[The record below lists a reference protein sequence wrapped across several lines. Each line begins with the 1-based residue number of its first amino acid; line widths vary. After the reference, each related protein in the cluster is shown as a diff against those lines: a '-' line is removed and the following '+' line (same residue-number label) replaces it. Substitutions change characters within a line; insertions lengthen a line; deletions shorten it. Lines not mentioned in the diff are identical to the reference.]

1 MFIIILLTIS
11 IFPLFILSGLVVL
24 PVAVAKVR
32 ALAAKA
38 NQLDLMWFLLFAS
51 LNLGSM
57 RTAGELADEPV
68 DTVRLMR
75 ISLLLV
81 IECWIVA
88 SILIRKRPLA
98 SLFRGVHRFMVL
110 YTIVALLS
118 MFWSPN
124 PGLSAWKAFEVLVD
138 VSFIC
143 FLISTPNWKKHLAGL
158 WNLTWFMVMLLICSV
173 WVGVA
178 LFPSRALQVY
188 SGALLKR
195 QLHGAVL
202 TLNPNSLG
210 QMAALVSA
218 VAIIRF
224 LYSKKEQSRILY
236 IWVSG
241 FAFVTLVF
249 SQARTSFVAFV
260 CALGFILILSRRQ
273 ALVPIAMTVIILMLL
288 SLMALPAATEAL
300 YSYLI
305 RGQNAELLFSLSGRT
320 YYWGLAWEL
329 VKQAP
334 MQGYGFYAGHRAD
347 AIKGLSIYSNLD
359 NTYIEIL
366 QNIGILGLLPILLA
380 FTITWKRILKFLIAS
395 YHKRRCCNSLAV
407 ELFAVLFIIT
417 IRSITG
423 PSFQN
428 HHWNLLFFLLILA
441 WGECIKKMSKAG
453 IKVGWLS
460 HAHPALATNC

>member
-1 MFIIILLTIS
+1 L
-11 IFPLFILSGLVVL
+11 PLAI
-24 PVAVAKVR
+24 AKVR
-32 ALAAKA
+32 ALLAKA
-38 NQLDLMWFLLFAS
+38 NQLDLMWFLLFIS
-51 LNLGSM
+51 LHLGSM

-118 MFWSPN
+118 MFWSPS

-143 FLISTPNWKKHLAGL
+143 FLLSTPCWEKHLARL
-158 WNLTWFMVMLLICSV
+158 WKLTWLIVALLISST
-173 WVGVA
+173 WIGVV
-178 LFPSRALQVY
+178 LFPSKAFQLFPD
-188 SGALLKR
+188 ALLKQR
-195 QLHGAVL
+195 LQGVM
-202 TLNPNSLG
+202 PIISSNSLG
-210 QMAALVSA
+210 QMAALIGAIA
-218 VAIIRF
+218 VVRF
-224 LYSKKEQSRILY
+224 LYSKREQARILY
-236 IWVSG
+236 ILLSG
-241 FAFVTLVF
+241 LAFVTLIL
-249 SQARTSFVAFV
+249 SQARTSFVAFISV
-260 CALGFILILSRRQ
+260 LGFVFILSRRWT
-273 ALVPIAMTVIILMLL
+273 LVPLATIVIVGMLLMLV
-288 SLMALPAATEAL
+288 ALPAAMDGL
-300 YSYLI
+300 YSYFL
-305 RGQNAELLFSLSGRT
+305 RGQNAELLYSFTGRM

-329 VKQAP
+329 IQRSPIK
-334 MQGYGFYAGHRAD
+334 GYGFYAGHRAD
-347 AIKGLSIYSNLD
+347 AIKGLSIYSSLD

-366 QNIGILGLLPILLA
+366 QNIGILGLLPILLV
-380 FTITWKRILKFLIAS
+380 FTLTWKRVLKFLIAS

-417 IRSITG
+417 IRSFTG

-428 HHWNLLFFLLILA
+428 HHWNLLFFLLIVA
-441 WGECIKKMSKAG
+441 WSECVKKISKTA

-460 HAHPALATNC
+460 HAYPLVATGN